1 VFHHSYSEAHHSLR
15 HLPLRSP
22 TMLSQLPNR
31 TYKTFSILIALF
43 ISYTLLK
50 IFFGDVSDT
59 LWSQKLSHFSH
70 SGIRDGALDH
80 IFNKTLGVSIEL
92 VHVTNPSEIIL
103 TNLFVLV

>member
-1 VFHHSYSEAHHSLR
+1 
-15 HLPLRSP
+15 
-22 TMLSQLPNR
+22 MLSQLPNR